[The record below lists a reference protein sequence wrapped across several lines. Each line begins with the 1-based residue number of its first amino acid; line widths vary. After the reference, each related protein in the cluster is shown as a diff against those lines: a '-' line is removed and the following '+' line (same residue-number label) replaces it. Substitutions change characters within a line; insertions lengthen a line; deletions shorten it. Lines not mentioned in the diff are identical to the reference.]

1 MPCLPRMVSLIGMAC
16 WWWGIPFC
24 ANVTSAWLCAFVA
37 GVDVDPADEPAELV
51 PLVADLLPELLHA
64 VMVTRAASAA
74 TPISTHRL
82 ITSSP
87 SAMPPLPLIPTLAL
101 YILCRYVGHRWQ
113 WALAVCAQIGVGACG
128 SGYDRAQQARI
139 VTVRGG

>member
-1 MPCLPRMVSLIGMAC
+1 MPCLPRMMSLIWMQC
-16 WWWGIPFC
+16 CSWWGIMFW
-24 ANVTSAWLCAFVA
+24 ANVTSAWLCALVA
-37 GVDVDPADEPAELV
+37 GVEADAADEPAELV

-113 WALAVCAQIGVGACG
+113 WALAVCAQRPGTA
-128 SGYDRAQQARI
+128 SPHRHSS
-139 VTVRGG
+139 

>member
-24 ANVTSAWLCAFVA
+24 ANVTSAWLCALVA

-74 TPISTHRL
+74 APITTDCL

-87 SAMPPLPLIPTLAL
+87 SDMPPLPQTPAFANYT
-101 YILCRYVGHRWQ
+101 YYVG
-113 WALAVCAQIGVGACG
+113 
-128 SGYDRAQQARI
+128 
-139 VTVRGG
+139 T